1 MDDYH
6 LIADRLAEDIDAGR
20 LRPGDRLPPQ
30 RQFARQQR
38 IANSTAAR
46 VYGELVRRGLAV
58 GEVGRG
64 TFVLAAEPG
73 PSPALAE
80 PSEARV
86 DLEYNF
92 PTLPEQSD
100 LLGRSIARLLRPD
113 ALTAALRFGSASGIP
128 TTREAAADLLG
139 RAGWTPDPGRLLF
152 AASGRAAIAA
162 AISTL
167 VSPGERLG
175 VEPLTYPVVKGIAA
189 RLGVTLAP
197 LTMDE
202 HGLVP
207 RSIRGVRAIYLQ
219 PALHNPLGVTMPP
232 ERRAELAE
240 TLRRRDLHAI
250 EDAVYGFLRPDLP
263 PLAAL
268 APDHTLVIDSLTKRI
283 APGLTLGFLVP
294 PVILADDLASALRS
308 GGWGPSRFALTAA
321 TSWITDGTS
330 ATIEAGKR
338 QDAVR
343 RQDIA
348 RERLA
353 GCTIRADP
361 HAYHLWWELPKPW
374 RADTYVAAAAR
385 HGIAVTPAAA
395 FTVGSGHTPN
405 AVRLALASPTPDTLT
420 SALDTLARL
429 ARSSPE
435 VSEVD

>member
-6 LIADRLAEDIDAGR
+6 LIADRLAADLDAGR

-30 RQFARQQR
+30 RQFARQHG

-46 VYGELVRRGLAV
+46 VYGELIRRGLAV

-64 TFVLAAEPG
+64 TFIRAAEPG
-73 PSPALAE
+73 PEPALAG
-80 PSEARV
+80 PGGARV

-92 PTLPEQSD
+92 PTLPEQSN
-100 LLGRSIARLLRPD
+100 LLGRSLARLLRPD
-113 ALTAALRFGSASGIP
+113 ALSAALRFGSVSGTP
-128 TTREAAADLLG
+128 TACEAAANLLA

-152 AASGRAAIAA
+152 ASSGRSAIAA
-162 AISTL
+162 ALSTL
-167 VSPGERLG
+167 VAPGERLG
-175 VEPLTYPVVKGIAA
+175 VEPLTYPVARGIAA
-189 RLGVTLAP
+189 RLGVTLTP

-219 PALHNPLGVTMPP
+219 PALHNPLGVTMPA

-240 TLRRRDLHAI
+240 TLRRRDIYAI
-250 EDAVYGFLRPDLP
+250 EDAVYGFLRPELP

-268 APDHTLVIDSLTKRI
+268 APEHTLVIDSLTKRL

-294 PVILADDLASALRS
+294 PPILADDLAAALRS
-308 GGWGPSRFALTAA
+308 GGWAPSRFALTATTA
-321 TSWITDGTS
+321 WITDGVA

-338 QDAVR
+338 RDAVR
-343 RQDIA
+343 RQEIA
-348 RERLA
+348 AERLA
-353 GCTIRADP
+353 GFTIRADP

-374 RADTYVAAAAR
+374 RADTFVAAAAR

-395 FTVGSGHTPN
+395 FTVGTGRTPN